1 MKTLALILLSLLL
14 GACARSD
21 SGNPETGTPP
31 SIESKG
37 PDDVVLR
44 VDTGGGFVPVE
55 VNLADIPEFSLY
67 GDGRVITQGPQIM
80 IYPGPALPNLLVRE
94 IAQAGV
100 TEILKAAQKA
110 GLTGSNRNFDQAAN
124 VVTDMPTTT
133 FTLSTDDG
141 THETSAYGFDFLR
154 EVENLSDK
162 DREAIDAL
170 FEFQSFIQD
179 LEGRLPE
186 GSVGKEESYEPR
198 QMRVHATERVT
209 QPAEEPTGEQPAETP
224 AETPE
229 EPAIEPPVEELPQEP
244 VAWPLPA
251 PLSEFGQPSQPES
264 YRCGTVEGAD
274 LDLLLTA
281 AQKANQLS
289 PWTSGDKTYTVIL
302 RPLLPDETGC
312 P

>member
-14 GACARSD
+14 GACARSNSQKPD
-21 SGNPETGTPP
+21 TGTPP
-31 SIESKG
+31 TVESKG

-55 VNLADIPEFSLY
+55 VNLAHIPEFSLY
-67 GDGRVITQGPQIM
+67 GDGRAITQGPQIM
-80 IYPGPALPNLLVRE
+80 IYPGPALPNLLVRK
-94 IAQAGV
+94 IAPAGV

-110 GLTGSNRNFDQAAN
+110 GLTGPNRNFDQAAN

-162 DREAIDAL
+162 DREAVDAL
-170 FEFQSFIQD
+170 FKFQSFLQE
-179 LEGRLPE
+179 LEDRLPE
-186 GSVGKEESYEPR
+186 GSVGKEESYRPG
-198 QMRVHATERVT
+198 QMRAHATERVT
-209 QPAEEPTGEQPAETP
+209 QPAEQAPAEDPAAQTGEQPGGT
-224 AETPE
+224 T
-229 EPAIEPPVEELPQEP
+229 IEPPIEELPQEP

-274 LDLLLTA
+274 LDLLLEA

-289 PWTSGDKTYTVIL
+289 PWTSGGKTYTVIL
-302 RPLLPDETGC
+302 RPLLPDESGC